1 MTPEPTKKTGSAL
14 TPCLSLPQSSQLQ
27 ADGSSVLGVQSFK
40 GADRGTD
47 HWLVVANVRER
58 WAVIKQDAQK
68 LYGER
73 FNVRKLN
80 ELGVWKQ
87 YQIEITEIFAA
98 LENLKL
104 ADISG
109 KKKGYPK
116 AKFED
121 LETNS
126 KIKNIWDLYRGISDF
141 KKGYQPR
148 CNIVKEEKCDLVAD
162 CHSISARWR
171 KYFSQLL
178 DVQEVNEVRQM
189 EIHTAEPLV
198 PEPSAFEVELA
209 TEKIK
214 SHKSQVLIRSWQNWL
229 NQGG

>member
-1 MTPEPTKKTGSAL
+1 MKDARLLATHSIRIFPLHFPSRAS
-14 TPCLSLPQSSQLQ
+14 PCAVSFRFSS
-27 ADGSSVLGVQSFK
+27 
-40 GADRGTD
+40 TD
-47 HWLVVANVRER
+47 HCLVVANVRER
-58 WAVIKQDAQK
+58 WAVIKQAAQK

-73 FNVRKLN
+73 FNPRKIH
-80 ELGVWKQ
+80 ELEVWKQ

-109 KKKGYPK
+109 KKEWYLK

-126 KIKNIWDLYRGISDF
+126 KIKNIRDLCRVISDF
-141 KKGYQPR
+141 KKGHQPR
-148 CNIVKEEKCDLVAD
+148 INIVKDEKCDLVAD
-162 CHSISARWR
+162 WHSILARWR

-178 DVQEVNEVRQM
+178 DVHGVNEVKQM

-198 PEPSAFEVELA
+198 PEPSAFEVEL
-209 TEKIK
+209 TTGKIK
-214 SHKSQVLIRSWQNWL
+214 SHKSQVLIRS
-229 NQGG
+229 